1 MTSSDCSTSGE
12 IRVKICEQCF
22 VKIYYGT
29 GLTDPT
35 TPEVVKDEAA
45 CEACRLKREAKE
57 AIKSFDLNCKQDDQ
71 PAYDITTPPGV
82 GDLRWLGCKE
92 AGDVADSADNAEC
105 FDKIKA
111 WIEDCSQ
118 NHTTSCGPSLLT
130 SGSMEGPKRLIDTGP
145 LDGDISLRLTD
156 WPGSGAEPVEYCAL
170 SYSWGSDPAA
180 HFTTTMAT
188 YEQRRNGFLMTQL
201 PPTLRD
207 AVIIT
212 RKVGCRFLWVHA
224 NPSVCISASDSLK
237 ANNKRAHRSTRSA
250 SSSVTSPTGKSNLL
264 VCTTFTATRF
274 WSLLPRRIPPHVMAY
289 SRPAHPW

>member
-71 PAYDITTPPGV
+71 PAYDITTSPGV

-237 ANNKRAHRSTRSA
+237 ANNKRMHRSTRSA
-250 SSSVTSPTGKSNLL
+250 SSSVTSPTGKPNLL

-274 WSLLPRRIPPHVMAY
+274 WSSLPRRIPPRVMAY